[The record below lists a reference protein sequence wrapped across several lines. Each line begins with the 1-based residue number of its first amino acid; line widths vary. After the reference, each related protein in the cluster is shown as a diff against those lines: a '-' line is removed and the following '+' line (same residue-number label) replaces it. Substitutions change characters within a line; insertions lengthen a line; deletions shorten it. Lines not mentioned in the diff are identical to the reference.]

1 MKEYRVK
8 PGTKVRLQ
16 DWATQPPQKDEAFKE
31 EVKRR
36 TAKLGLKLAELQE
49 LLWAEHKHR
58 LLVVLQGLDT
68 SGKDGTTRNVFAPI
82 SPQGLQVVSFKAPT
96 APELERDYL
105 WRVHARVPGNGEI
118 VIFNRSHYEEVLVV
132 RVQELQPEKVWRRR
146 YRHIA
151 EFERLLAE
159 EGTVVLKFLLH
170 IDKDEQKKR
179 LEQRLEEKR
188 KNWKW
193 DPSDLRDRG
202 YWDQYWAAYEEA
214 IERTSTDEAP
224 WFIVPADKKWWRD
237 YVVTEAVVSA
247 LEGLDMQYPQP
258 KVDLKDIR
266 IR

>member
-1 MKEYRVK
+1 
-8 PGTKVRLQ
+8 
-16 DWATQPPQKDEAFKE
+16 
-31 EVKRR
+31 
-36 TAKLGLKLAELQE
+36 
-49 LLWAEHKHR
+49 
-58 LLVVLQGLDT
+58 VVLQGLDT

-96 APELERDYL
+96 APELEHDYL

-118 VIFNRSHYEEVLVV
+118 AIFNRSHYEEVLVV
-132 RVQELQPEKVWRRR
+132 RVQGLQPEKAWRRR
-146 YRHIA
+146 YRHIV
-151 EFERLLAE
+151 EFERMLAE
-159 EGTVVLKFLLH
+159 EGTVVLKFFLH

-247 LEGLDMQYPQP
+247 LEGLGMQYPQP